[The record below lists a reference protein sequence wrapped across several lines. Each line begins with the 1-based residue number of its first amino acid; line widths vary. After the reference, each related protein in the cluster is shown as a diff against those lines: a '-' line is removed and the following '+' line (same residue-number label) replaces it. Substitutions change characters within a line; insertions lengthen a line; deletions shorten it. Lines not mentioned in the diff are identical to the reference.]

1 MKGVHD
7 MNFEKIKWWCK
18 AQKKIKDGVWYYPNL
33 ENVTIFEQRQIP
45 IYDKLVSFTTHSC
58 IKQVMKYKQYCGSD
72 QNSKEYLESAYK
84 KTQDTL
90 TRCKNLGTIVTTLTF
105 DQFYSFWS
113 INPYRGHCRD
123 LFVYTE
129 DENNKKMFVQFK
141 TKTDLHTYIGW
152 REEVRETYEKQAL
165 IEEHSKNTIALLKE
179 VQRDINDTNDK
190 AIEYYEQA
198 IEYLGEDDNE

>member
-7 MNFEKIKWWCK
+7 MNLEKIKWWGK
-18 AQKKIKDGVWYYPNL
+18 AQKKINHGIWFYPFLYEENYL
-33 ENVTIFEQRQIP
+33 EACIIQGFKIP
-45 IYDKLVSFTTHSC
+45 ITSPICKKK
-58 IKQVMKYKQYCGSD
+58 IKYKMSCDTFG
-72 QNSKEYLESAYK
+72 KLKRIMKCLE
-84 KTQDTL
+84 KTETFL
-90 TRCKNLGTIVTTLTF
+90 TRCKNLGAIVTTLTF

-113 INPYRGHCRD
+113 INPYRWHCRD
-123 LFVYTE
+123 LFAYTE
-129 DENNKKMFVQFK
+129 DENSKKMFAQFK

-152 REEVRETYEKQAL
+152 REEIRETYEKQAL

-198 IEYLGEDDNE
+198 VEYLGEDDNA

>member
-7 MNFEKIKWWCK
+7 MSFEKIRWWGK
-18 AQKKIKDGVWYYPNL
+18 AQKKIKNGVWYYPIIQRVVVF
-33 ENVTIFEQRQIP
+33 ENRVIEGWKNPITETRQKNQIT
-45 IYDKLVSFTTHSC
+45 YELSQLSYAENKDN
-58 IKQVMKYKQYCGSD
+58 Y
-72 QNSKEYLESAYK
+72 NNAAYK
-84 KTQDTL
+84 TKQTL
-90 TRCKNLGTIVTTLTF
+90 QRCKNLGAVVTTLTF

-113 INPYRGHCRD
+113 INPYRWHCRD
-123 LFVYTE
+123 LFAYTKNE
-129 DENNKKMFVQFK
+129 ENGRIFVQFE
-141 TKTDLHTYIGW
+141 TKTDLRVYIGW

-198 IEYLGEDDNE
+198 VEYLGEDDNE